1 MPHVPQPGGCRHVP
15 GNANRRSL
23 LQSGCITFDLAYIFI
38 PDLNIQFIS
47 HRNFSSQVS
56 EEGGFED
63 KVADLFSDLDDLPQS
78 QSHGVQQGSLS
89 LSQAESVDMFED
101 TDAEDIDDRVADLFS
116 SNNPSQQMQVGS
128 DFESEPEVES
138 VLSSL

>member
-1 MPHVPQPGGCRHVP
+1 M
-15 GNANRRSL
+15 
-23 LQSGCITFDLAYIFI
+23 CITFDLAYVFI
-38 PDLNIQFIS
+38 SGLNIQFIL
-47 HRNFSSQVS
+47 HRNFLSQVS

-63 KVADLFSDLDDLPQS
+63 EVADLFSDLDDLPQS
-78 QSHGVQQGSLS
+78 QSQTVQQVSS

-101 TDAEDIDDRVADLFS
+101 SGAEDIDDRVADLFS
-116 SNNPSQQMQVGS
+116 SNNPSQQVQTGS

>member
-15 GNANRRSL
+15 GNANLRSL
-23 LQSGCITFDLAYIFI
+23 LQSVCIAFDLAFVFI
-38 PDLNIQFIS
+38 SGLNIQIIS
-47 HRNFSSQVS
+47 HRNFSPQVS

-63 KVADLFSDLDDLPQS
+63 KVADLFSDLDDLPLS
-78 QSHGVQQGSLS
+78 QAVQQVSS

>member
-15 GNANRRSL
+15 GNANLRSL
-23 LQSGCITFDLAYIFI
+23 LQSCCIAFDLAFVFI
-38 PDLNIQFIS
+38 SGLNIQFIS

-78 QSHGVQQGSLS
+78 QSQGVQKES